1 MPQYIDFYLSHNRY
15 DKVIECLE
23 DYCEKSD
30 DFVEIEYVFY
40 IIRTLTLLCKNSPA
54 SFKPEM
60 NCTFKDITIFFEYKY
75 EILLVKCSR

>member
-30 DFVEIEYVFY
+30 DFVEIEGSVKN
-40 IIRTLTLLCKNSPA
+40 LTDS
-54 SFKPEM
+54 
-60 NCTFKDITIFFEYKY
+60 ITPIHC
-75 EILLVKCSR
+75 I